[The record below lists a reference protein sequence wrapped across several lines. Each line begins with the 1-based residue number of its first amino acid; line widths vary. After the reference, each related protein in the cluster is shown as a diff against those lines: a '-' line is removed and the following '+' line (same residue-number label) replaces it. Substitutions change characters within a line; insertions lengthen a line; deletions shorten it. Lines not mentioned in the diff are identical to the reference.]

1 MYSTTAAVVRES
13 GGPFLL
19 EELSLDALRGHEI
32 VVKIAGVGICHTD
45 IVCRDQWFPVPLP
58 LVLGHEGAGVVEAV
72 GSEVTLVAPGDHVVM
87 SIDSCR
93 VCEFCRTAAPGYCVE
108 HYNLNFG
115 GRRPDGTATLHR
127 DDEDINA
134 HFFAQSSFATRA
146 IATEHNVVKVN
157 PEYPIEMLGPLGC
170 GIQTGAGSVIN
181 SLAVR
186 PGSSIAVFGTGAVG
200 LSAILAAVVSGC
212 TQIIGVDVHPDR
224 LNLATEL
231 GATQVVNGREVD
243 ATEAILE
250 LTGGRGVDY
259 TLETTAVPAV
269 ARQAVESLAL
279 LGMCGLVGVPPA
291 GTTLELDFHSVLFGR
306 FVRGIIGGDA
316 RAQLF
321 IPTLLD
327 LWSQGRFPF
336 DKLIKTYELA
346 DINQAVADAESGATI
361 KAGHRDAQLGDC

>member
-1 MYSTTAAVVRES
+1 MQATAAVVRKT

-19 EELSLDALRGHEI
+19 EQLELDTLRPHEI
-32 VVKIAGVGICHTD
+32 IVKVSGTGVCHTD
-45 IVCRDQWFPVPLP
+45 VVCRDQWFPVPLP
-58 LVLGHEGAGVVEAV
+58 LVLGHEGSGIVESV
-72 GSEVTLVAPGDHVVM
+72 GSDVTKVQPGDHVVM
-87 SIDSCR
+87 SLHSCHI
-93 VCEFCRTAAPGYCVE
+93 CEFCQTAAPGYCE
-108 HYNLNFG
+108 SHYDLNFG
-115 GRRPDGTATLHR
+115 GRRPDGTATLHKG
-127 DDEDINA
+127 DEDINA

-146 IATEHNVVKVN
+146 IATEHNVVKVRKDL
-157 PEYPIEMLGPLGC
+157 PIELLGPLGC
-170 GIQTGAGSVIN
+170 GVQTGAGSVIN

-200 LSAILAAVVSGC
+200 LSAIMAAVVTGC
-212 TQIIGVDVHPDR
+212 TQIVGVDVHPDR
-224 LNLATEL
+224 LQLATEL
-231 GATQVVNGREVD
+231 GATDVVNGRD
-243 ATEAILE
+243 SNATEAILE
-250 LTGGRGVDY
+250 LTNGRGVDY

-279 LGMCGLVGVPPA
+279 LGTCGLVGVPPA

-336 DKLIKTYELA
+336 DRLITTYPLD
-346 DINQAVADAESGATI
+346 DINQAVSDAESGSTI
-361 KAGHRDAQLGDC
+361 KPVILMPD